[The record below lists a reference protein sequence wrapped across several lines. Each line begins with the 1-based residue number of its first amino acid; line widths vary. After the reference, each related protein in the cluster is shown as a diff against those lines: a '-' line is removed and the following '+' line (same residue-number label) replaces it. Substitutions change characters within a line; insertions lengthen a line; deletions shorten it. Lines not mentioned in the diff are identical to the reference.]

1 MDGENLPELNEQL
14 ELAEKVLTLAV
25 LVILITAPIGAV
37 AIMASGQCR
46 GKYFFRINPNP
57 LDQGEWL
64 AGCTNEKQG

>member
-37 AIMASGQCR
+37 AIMASG
-46 GKYFFRINPNP
+46 
-57 LDQGEWL
+57 
-64 AGCTNEKQG
+64 